1 MEESAVLR
9 KSRRDES
16 CWRDFAPGMWLTE
29 IDVCD
34 FIVRNVT
41 AYAGDESFLAGPSN
55 RTKAVWAK
63 LKPYFQDEQKK
74 GACGSSA

>member
-1 MEESAVLR
+1 MEGSAVLR

-29 IDVCD
+29 IDVRD

-41 AYAGDESFLAGPSN
+41 A
-55 RTKAVWAK
+55 
-63 LKPYFQDEQKK
+63 
-74 GACGSSA
+74 